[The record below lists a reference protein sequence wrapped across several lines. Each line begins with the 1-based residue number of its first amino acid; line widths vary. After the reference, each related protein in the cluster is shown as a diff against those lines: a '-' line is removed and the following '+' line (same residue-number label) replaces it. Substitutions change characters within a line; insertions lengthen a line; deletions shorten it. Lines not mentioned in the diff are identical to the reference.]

1 MPIRDRAGRFKAP
14 IRCLRGAIS
23 FQSKANELPQSTR
36 QVLINIH
43 AFAFKSRPIY
53 RSFPS
58 ICETWKIHAELLF
71 EGGPHGEEY
80 YGGYYG
86 GVGGVPKCLESDK
99 LHIQCKHAAA
109 PPCAVSGDEAEL
121 QPAPKSQYW
130 TCVGGQIPHYC
141 HCHLLPDLLLYLNIK
156 YLAKPSTLHH
166 NRPWIPFHPPF
177 FFPKR
182 LQTSQIHP
190 HVWIDPSGLA
200 ATNHRSVC
208 QMLCVCRGG
217 NALDPCRDNAIIA
230 RWAPSTCRQKCS
242 ERLIAFHAAKWR
254 LIGRTV

>member
-1 MPIRDRAGRFKAP
+1 MPNRDRVGRFKAP

-43 AFAFKSRPIY
+43 AFTFKSRPIY

-86 GVGGVPKCLESDK
+86 TGGVGSFPKCLESDK

-109 PPCAVSGDEAEL
+109 APCAVPGDEAEL

-141 HCHLLPDLLLYLNIK
+141 HCHRLPDLLLHLNIK
-156 YLAKPSTLHH
+156 YLAKLALPLCT
-166 NRPWIPFHPPF
+166 I
-177 FFPKR
+177 
-182 LQTSQIHP
+182 
-190 HVWIDPSGLA
+190 IDPESPSIPRFSSRSGCRR
-200 ATNHRSVC
+200 HRSIPMSGSIHRGWQPLIIDQSVR
-208 QMLCVCRGG
+208 CVCRGETRQTRPG
-217 NALDPCRDNAIIA
+217 TTQLLLDGPPPNVDK
-230 RWAPSTCRQKCS
+230 S
-242 ERLIAFHAAKWR
+242 AAS
-254 LIGRTV
+254 V

>member
-1 MPIRDRAGRFKAP
+1 M
-14 IRCLRGAIS
+14 
-23 FQSKANELPQSTR
+23 
-36 QVLINIH
+36 LINIH

-80 YGGYYG
+80 YWGYYG
-86 GVGGVPKCLESDK
+86 GVGSVPKCLESDK

-109 PPCAVSGDEAEL
+109 PPCAVPGDEAEL

-130 TCVGGQIPHYC
+130 TCVGGLIPHYC
-141 HCHLLPDLLLYLNIK
+141 HCHRLPDLLLYLNIK
-156 YLAKPSTLHH
+156 YLAKLA
-166 NRPWIPFHPPF
+166 HP
-177 FFPKR
+177 
-182 LQTSQIHP
+182 LCTI
-190 HVWIDPSGLA
+190 IDPESPSSQRGCRRHTFITMSGSI
-200 ATNHRSVC
+200 HRGWQPLIIDQSVRC
-208 QMLCVCRGG
+208 CVCKGG

-254 LIGRTV
+254 LNGRTV